1 MQSGGTKDRVIE
13 QDTERTPKLMLV
25 SLSKRH
31 PVVCM
36 INITDLAICFSGS
49 ELLQM
54 SQNNVEKNQS

>member
-1 MQSGGTKDRVIE
+1 
-13 QDTERTPKLMLV
+13 MLV

-54 SQNNVEKNQS
+54 SQNNVEKNPSLKDAGRGKCAILASLL